1 MHELLSKMNI
11 CKNLVII
18 DCATLEAIWKGNTNL
33 LELLLNKNGF
43 ECERLCDEYNG
54 FNFLL
59 WPLFIDWLNAL
70 KHDGEFELF
79 VISFMW
85 CNISCMIDCKH
96 LDDYDIEAFT
106 GECYD
111 AEFFFRWVLWCWGHV
126 WTIFIKFMGNGSG

>member
-43 ECERLCDEYNG
+43 ECERLCDEYND

-70 KHDGEFELF
+70 KHDGEFELYYLLYVSCGAIF
-79 VISFMW
+79 LVWLIANTWMIMISR
-85 CNISCMIDCKH
+85 H
-96 LDDYDIEAFT
+96 LPVSVMMPSSFLD
-106 GECYD
+106 ECCDVEVMCGQY
-111 AEFFFRWVLWCWGHV
+111 L
-126 WTIFIKFMGNGSG
+126 